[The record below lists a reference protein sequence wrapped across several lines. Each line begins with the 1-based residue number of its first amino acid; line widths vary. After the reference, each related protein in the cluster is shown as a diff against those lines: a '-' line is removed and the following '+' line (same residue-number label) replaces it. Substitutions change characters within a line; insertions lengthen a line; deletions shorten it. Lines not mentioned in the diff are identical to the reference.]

1 MRLIAKK
8 TVVNFYEQRANSKA
22 SLAAFMNEVRRA
34 DWKKAGDVIENF
46 PTVDVIA
53 GKRFVFNI
61 KGNHYRLVADIEFI
75 KGIVFVVWLGTH
87 AEYDKIDVKAVN
99 YVKSN

>member
-1 MRLIAKK
+1 MH
-8 TVVNFYEQRANSKA
+8 
-22 SLAAFMNEVRRA
+22 EVKRA
-34 DWKKAGDVIENF
+34 DWKKPSDVIENF
-46 PTVDVIA
+46 PTADVIT

-61 KGNHYRLVADIEFI
+61 KGNHYRLVADIEFM

-87 AEYDKIDVKAVN
+87 AEYDKIDVKTIS